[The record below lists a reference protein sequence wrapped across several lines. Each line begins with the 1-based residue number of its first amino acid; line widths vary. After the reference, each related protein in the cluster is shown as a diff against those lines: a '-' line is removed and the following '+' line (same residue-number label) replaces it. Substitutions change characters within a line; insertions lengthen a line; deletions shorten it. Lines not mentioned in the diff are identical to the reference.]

1 MDRHGSRHLHPF
13 KPPTVVRSAER
24 KAKAAAAEAEA
35 RETELKAD
43 ITDLHGRLR
52 DSRAET
58 ERVRACAGRTCGVVA
73 LFDGRQPLVPFKQN
87 YPIVFPFD
95 LRKQMQPGIVAS
107 GTPPIGTG

>member
-52 DSRAET
+52 DSQAET
-58 ERVRACAGRTCGVVA
+58 ERVRACSGGVHAV
-73 LFDGRQPLVPFKQN
+73 LSRCLMDVSP
-87 YPIVFPFD
+87 
-95 LRKQMQPGIVAS
+95 
-107 GTPPIGTG
+107 